1 MNKTQCF
8 LSHKKYIKVYHHL
21 HNLAILEWRP
31 LEFQRALQDDEADAD
46 LNFIAWSP
54 GQQKQAKLGD
64 LTTMRSF
71 RMITL
76 FQLGMESSESSSV
89 FILQ

>member
-46 LNFIAWSP
+46 LNFIA
-54 GQQKQAKLGD
+54 
-64 LTTMRSF
+64 
-71 RMITL
+71 
-76 FQLGMESSESSSV
+76 
-89 FILQ
+89 